1 MTLPSTTPSPL
12 PTPVS
17 RPHATSNGR
26 LAELDALR
34 GIAAFIV
41 VLHHAYLTLPD
52 LPDALDWLLTETPL
66 RPISMGR
73 QAVVFFFVLSG
84 FVLTRALA
92 AQEDKHPGSVLSLPG
107 WGHYAAQRAVRL
119 GLPVLA
125 SLLLSALLQAAFWRA
140 PLPEGAPH
148 IVVGAA
154 WSEMWSLSAL
164 AQQALLLSSGDGF
177 QLNPVLWSLVH
188 EWRIALLL
196 PFALLF
202 RGRLALLLA
211 VSLIGAG
218 IARMAGMPEGQVSLG
233 ENLGETFAASAG
245 FLPAFAAGAALALWK
260 AAPRLDHGQ
269 NLAAGIAVLVMMAA
283 ASDYGVI
290 AASVLLI
297 MMAQRGGAF
306 AAWLRQPAL
315 LWLGRVSFSLY
326 LVHMPVLLA
335 LTHLLRDADLPYL
348 VAALA
353 IPLSL
358 PVAAAMNRFVEQ
370 PAHRLARG
378 LRAPAPAGRLARRAG

>member
-1 MTLPSTTPSPL
+1 MTPSSNPPSPL
-12 PTPVS
+12 PKPAS
-17 RPHATSNGR
+17 RPDGR
-26 LAELDALR
+26 LVELDALR

-52 LPDALDWLLTETPL
+52 LPGAIDWLLTETPL

-92 AQEDKHPGSVLSLPG
+92 AQEDKGPGSVLSLGG
-107 WGHYAAQRAVRL
+107 WGHYAAQRALRL

-125 SLLLSALLQAAFWRA
+125 SLLFSALLQAVFWRA
-140 PLPEGAPH
+140 PLPEGTPH
-148 IVVGAA
+148 IVGGAA
-154 WSEMWSLSAL
+154 WSSMWTLPDL
-164 AQQALLLSSGDGF
+164 ATQALLMSSGDGF

-196 PFALLF
+196 PFVLLF
-202 RGRLALLLA
+202 RGKLALLLA

-218 IARMAGMPEGQVSLG
+218 IARMAGMPEGQVA
-233 ENLGETFAASAG
+233 LGETIGQTFASSAG
-245 FLPAFAAGAALALWK
+245 FLPAFAAGAALAMWK
-260 AAPRLDHGQ
+260 AAPRLDRGQ

-306 AAWLRQPAL
+306 AAWLRQPPL

-326 LVHMPVLLA
+326 LVHMPLLLA
-335 LTHLLRDADLPYL
+335 LTHLLRDAELPYV
-348 VAALA
+348 VAAIA

-370 PAHRLARG
+370 PAHRLARA